1 MEKLN
6 LAFYTDTY
14 EPAIDGVVSSIV
26 NFKKE
31 LESRGHSVYIFTS
44 TKFLSKTPKR
54 KNIFLYPGVGFKPY
68 PQYSMALFPYNSI
81 LKLSKLDI
89 DIIHAQTPF
98 FMGFAGM
105 MSAKLGKYPIVGS
118 FHTMVNN
125 KSVIND
131 YYPKNPQL
139 RKLTSKY
146 LWKYVIFFYKKCNVT
161 ISPSTVITQMLKNH
175 GLNTVTT
182 VPNSVDTTHFTPK
195 IRGDQ
200 FRQSM
205 GIKDDEK
212 IVLYVGRLSK
222 EKKLDVLLKAAK
234 ALSKKKKNIKFLIAG
249 SGPADIYYKTI
260 MRRLGLENV
269 QFLGPI
275 SREKLPEVYAAAD
288 VFCIPST
295 FETQGIVALE
305 AMASGKPVVCA
316 DYLALKELI
325 INGKNGEKFNPGD
338 YLACSKKIEKALN
351 NSDAYIKEAVN
362 TAMRFSPSKV
372 TDKLLEVYSSV
383 LNQDKQINY

>member
-14 EPAIDGVVSSIV
+14 EPAIDGVVSSIT

-54 KNIFLYPGVGFKPY
+54 KNVFLYPGVGFKPY

-81 LKLSKLDI
+81 LKLNKLDI

-161 ISPSTVITQMLKNH
+161 ISPSTVITQMLKHH

-195 IRGDQ
+195 INGDQ

-205 GIKDDEK
+205 GIKDNEK

-234 ALSKKKKNIKFLIAG
+234 ELSKKKKDIKFLIAG

-383 LNQDKQINY
+383 LDQEKQIN

>member
-14 EPAIDGVVSSIV
+14 EPAIDGVVSSIT

-81 LKLSKLDI
+81 LKLNKLDI

-161 ISPSTVITQMLKNH
+161 ISPSTVITQMLKHH

-195 IRGDQ
+195 INGDQ

-205 GIKDDEK
+205 GIKDNEK

-234 ALSKKKKNIKFLIAG
+234 ELSKKKKDIKFLIAG

-383 LNQDKQINY
+383 LDQEKQIN

>member
-14 EPAIDGVVSSIV
+14 EPAIDGVVSSII

-54 KNIFLYPGVGFKPY
+54 KNVFLYPGVGFKPY

-81 LKLSKLDI
+81 LKLNKLDI

-161 ISPSTVITQMLKNH
+161 ISPSTVITQMLKHH

-195 IRGDQ
+195 INGDQ

-205 GIKDDEK
+205 GIKDNEK

-234 ALSKKKKNIKFLIAG
+234 ELSKKKKDIKFLIAG

-383 LNQDKQINY
+383 LDQEKQIN

>member
-14 EPAIDGVVSSIV
+14 EPAIDGVVSSII

-54 KNIFLYPGVGFKPY
+54 KNVFLYPGVGFKPY

-81 LKLSKLDI
+81 LKLNKLDI

-161 ISPSTVITQMLKNH
+161 ISPSTVITQMLKHH

-195 IRGDQ
+195 INGDQ

-205 GIKDDEK
+205 GIKDNEK

-234 ALSKKKKNIKFLIAG
+234 ELSKKKKDIKFLIAG

-260 MRRLGLENV
+260 TRRLGLENV

-275 SREKLPEVYAAAD
+275 SRAKLPEVYAAAD

-383 LNQDKQINY
+383 LDQEKQIN